1 MRPSTIWYTLKQGI
15 KNIKRNWMF
24 SLASI
29 ITMAACI
36 FLVGVFYSLVTNV
49 DNIAHKVEQE
59 VPITVFFDEGTTDE
73 QMQEVGNL
81 IQARQEVERVEFE
94 SGDQAWQNFK
104 DKYFQG
110 SDAADGF
117 KDDNPLVNSSNYQ
130 VYLNQIEK
138 QTELVNYIQGLDHV
152 REVNQSEQAANT
164 LGSFNKLV
172 SYASI
177 IIIAILL
184 LISVFLISNTVSVGI
199 SVRKEEIGIM
209 KYIGATDAFV
219 RAPFVLEGM
228 VLGVIG
234 AAIPLVALYFLYNT
248 AVEFILT
255 KFNVL
260 TGVVDFIP
268 VWQIYQM
275 LLPIGLLLGIGI
287 GFTRK
292 QNRKRGERNDN
303 YIRNNNSNM
312 CYWMSNM
319 LFGERR
325 AAFVHQKERVQASR
339 QTRNI

>member
-1 MRPSTIWYTLKQGI
+1 MRPSTIWYTLKQGV

-59 VPITVFFDEGTTDE
+59 VPVTVFFDEGTTDE

-81 IQARQEVERVEFE
+81 IQARPEVERVEFE

-138 QTELVNYIQGLDHV
+138 QTELVNYIQSLEHV

-184 LISVFLISNTVSVGI
+184 LISIFLISNTVSVGI
-199 SVRKEEIGIM
+199 SVRKEVIGIM

-234 AAIPLVALYFLYNT
+234 AAIPLAALYFLYNT

-268 VWQIYQM
+268 VWQIYQV

-287 GFTRK
+287 GFIGSIWTTRK
-292 QNRKRGERNDN
+292 H
-303 YIRNNNSNM
+303 
-312 CYWMSNM
+312 
-319 LFGERR
+319 L
-325 AAFVHQKERVQASR
+325 RV
-339 QTRNI
+339 

>member
-81 IQARQEVERVEFE
+81 IQARPEVERVEFE

-268 VWQIYQM
+268 VWQIYQV

-287 GFTRK
+287 GFIGSIWTTRK
-292 QNRKRGERNDN
+292 H
-303 YIRNNNSNM
+303 
-312 CYWMSNM
+312 
-319 LFGERR
+319 L
-325 AAFVHQKERVQASR
+325 RV
-339 QTRNI
+339 

>member
-1 MRPSTIWYTLKQGI
+1 
-15 KNIKRNWMF
+15 MF

-164 LGSFNKLV
+164 LGSFNKLCIHYHHCN
-172 SYASI
+172 SSA
-177 IIIAILL
+177 
-184 LISVFLISNTVSVGI
+184 
-199 SVRKEEIGIM
+199 
-209 KYIGATDAFV
+209 
-219 RAPFVLEGM
+219 
-228 VLGVIG
+228 
-234 AAIPLVALYFLYNT
+234 
-248 AVEFILT
+248 
-255 KFNVL
+255 
-260 TGVVDFIP
+260 DFCFP
-268 VWQIYQM
+268 DQ
-275 LLPIGLLLGIGI
+275 
-287 GFTRK
+287 
-292 QNRKRGERNDN
+292 
-303 YIRNNNSNM
+303 
-312 CYWMSNM
+312 
-319 LFGERR
+319 
-325 AAFVHQKERVQASR
+325 
-339 QTRNI
+339 

>member
-1 MRPSTIWYTLKQGI
+1 MRPSTIWYTLKQGV

-59 VPITVFFDEGTTDE
+59 VPVTVFFDEGTTDE

-81 IQARQEVERVEFE
+81 IQARPEVERVEFE

-110 SDAADGF
+110 SEAADGF

-138 QTELVNYIQGLDHV
+138 QTELVNYIQSLDHV

-184 LISVFLISNTVSVGI
+184 LISIFLISNTVSVGI

-248 AVEFILT
+248 AVEFILAR
-255 KFNVL
+255 FNVL

-287 GFTRK
+287 GFIGSIWTTRK
-292 QNRKRGERNDN
+292 H
-303 YIRNNNSNM
+303 
-312 CYWMSNM
+312 
-319 LFGERR
+319 L
-325 AAFVHQKERVQASR
+325 RV
-339 QTRNI
+339 

>member
-1 MRPSTIWYTLKQGI
+1 MRPSTIWYTLKQGV

-81 IQARQEVERVEFE
+81 IQARPEVERVEFE

-110 SDAADGF
+110 SNAADGF

-138 QTELVNYIQGLDHV
+138 QTELVNYIQSLEHV

-184 LISVFLISNTVSVGI
+184 LISIFLISNTVSVGI

-234 AAIPLVALYFLYNT
+234 AAIPLAALYFLYNT

-268 VWQIYQM
+268 VWQIYQV

-287 GFTRK
+287 GFIGSIWTTRK
-292 QNRKRGERNDN
+292 H
-303 YIRNNNSNM
+303 
-312 CYWMSNM
+312 
-319 LFGERR
+319 L
-325 AAFVHQKERVQASR
+325 RV
-339 QTRNI
+339 

>member
-1 MRPSTIWYTLKQGI
+1 MRPSTIWYTLKQGV

-59 VPITVFFDEGTTDE
+59 VPVTVFFDEGTTDE

-81 IQARQEVERVEFE
+81 IQARPEVERVEFE

-138 QTELVNYIQGLDHV
+138 QTELVNYIQSLEHV

-184 LISVFLISNTVSVGI
+184 LISIFLISNTVSVGI

-234 AAIPLVALYFLYNT
+234 AAIPLAALYFLYNT
-248 AVEFILT
+248 AVEFVLT

-268 VWQIYQM
+268 VWQIYQV

-287 GFTRK
+287 GFIGRIWTTRK
-292 QNRKRGERNDN
+292 H
-303 YIRNNNSNM
+303 
-312 CYWMSNM
+312 
-319 LFGERR
+319 L
-325 AAFVHQKERVQASR
+325 RV
-339 QTRNI
+339 

>member
-172 SYASI
+172 PYASI

-287 GFTRK
+287 GFIGSIWTTRK
-292 QNRKRGERNDN
+292 H
-303 YIRNNNSNM
+303 
-312 CYWMSNM
+312 
-319 LFGERR
+319 L
-325 AAFVHQKERVQASR
+325 RV
-339 QTRNI
+339 

>member
-1 MRPSTIWYTLKQGI
+1 MRPSTIWYTLKQGV

-81 IQARQEVERVEFE
+81 IQARPEVERVEFE

-138 QTELVNYIQGLDHV
+138 QTELVNYIQSLEHV

-184 LISVFLISNTVSVGI
+184 LISIFLISNTVSVGI

-234 AAIPLVALYFLYNT
+234 AAIPLAALYFLYNT

-260 TGVVDFIP
+260 TGVFDFIP
-268 VWQIYQM
+268 VWQIYPV

-287 GFTRK
+287 GFIGSIWTTRK
-292 QNRKRGERNDN
+292 H
-303 YIRNNNSNM
+303 
-312 CYWMSNM
+312 
-319 LFGERR
+319 L
-325 AAFVHQKERVQASR
+325 RV
-339 QTRNI
+339 

>member
-1 MRPSTIWYTLKQGI
+1 MRPSTIWYTLKQGV

-81 IQARQEVERVEFE
+81 IQARPEVERVEFE
-94 SGDQAWQNFK
+94 SGDQAWHNFN

-138 QTELVNYIQGLDHV
+138 QTELVNYIQGLEHV

-184 LISVFLISNTVSVGI
+184 LISIFLISNTVSVGI

-234 AAIPLVALYFLYNT
+234 AAIPLAALYFLYNT

-268 VWQIYQM
+268 VWQIYQV

-287 GFTRK
+287 GFIGSIWTTRK
-292 QNRKRGERNDN
+292 H
-303 YIRNNNSNM
+303 
-312 CYWMSNM
+312 
-319 LFGERR
+319 L
-325 AAFVHQKERVQASR
+325 RV
-339 QTRNI
+339 

>member
-1 MRPSTIWYTLKQGI
+1 MRPSTIWYTLKQGV

-81 IQARQEVERVEFE
+81 IQARPEVERVEFE

-138 QTELVNYIQGLDHV
+138 QTELVNYIQSLEHV

-184 LISVFLISNTVSVGI
+184 LISIFLISNTVSVGI

-287 GFTRK
+287 GFIGSIWTTRK
-292 QNRKRGERNDN
+292 H
-303 YIRNNNSNM
+303 
-312 CYWMSNM
+312 
-319 LFGERR
+319 L
-325 AAFVHQKERVQASR
+325 RV
-339 QTRNI
+339 

>member
-1 MRPSTIWYTLKQGI
+1 MRPSTIWYTLKQGV

-81 IQARQEVERVEFE
+81 IQARPEVERVEFE

-184 LISVFLISNTVSVGI
+184 LISIFLISNTVSVGI

-234 AAIPLVALYFLYNT
+234 AAIPLAALYFLYNT

-268 VWQIYQM
+268 VWQIYQV

-287 GFTRK
+287 GFIGSIWTTRK
-292 QNRKRGERNDN
+292 H
-303 YIRNNNSNM
+303 
-312 CYWMSNM
+312 
-319 LFGERR
+319 L
-325 AAFVHQKERVQASR
+325 RV
-339 QTRNI
+339 

>member
-287 GFTRK
+287 GFIGSIWTTRK
-292 QNRKRGERNDN
+292 HLRE
-303 YIRNNNSNM
+303 
-312 CYWMSNM
+312 
-319 LFGERR
+319 
-325 AAFVHQKERVQASR
+325 
-339 QTRNI
+339 